1 MTKAEE
7 SGNSALVYIRVSTG
21 RQVDEGNSIESQRQ
35 RSADYARMRGLRVRS
50 RDVIIEEGV
59 SGGIELFER
68 PAGKLLLQRIET
80 GRYQH
85 LISIKIDRLFRITS
99 DAINTIDLLNKE
111 HGIKVHIVDLG
122 GQAIDTSTVV
132 GKFFLTVMSALAE
145 MERGLISERTLEGM
159 HYLKEE
165 QLRFTRAIYGW
176 DHDENGDLF
185 PNWEEQSWINYM
197 AWQVRKNELTPTSVA
212 GSLNKR
218 GVRGKLGGKWTG
230 QSVKRTISNGFHRKR
245 ALFDKPDWWGSRVW
259 HRVKRKVRKNRKV
272 SKPKKAEVWTKDDL
286 NLKR

>member
-50 RDVIIEEGV
+50 KDVIIEEGV

-80 GRYQH
+80 GRYHH

-245 ALFDKPDWWGSRVW
+245 TLFDKPDWWGSRVW

-272 SKPKKAEVWTKDDL
+272 SKPKRTEVWTEDNL

>member
-50 RDVIIEEGV
+50 KDVIIEEGV

-259 HRVKRKVRKNRKV
+259 HRVKRKVRKNTKV
-272 SKPKKAEVWTKDDL
+272 SKPERAEVWTEDNL

>member
-1 MTKAEE
+1 M
-7 SGNSALVYIRVSTG
+7 
-21 RQVDEGNSIESQRQ
+21 
-35 RSADYARMRGLRVRS
+35 
-50 RDVIIEEGV
+50 
-59 SGGIELFER
+59 
-68 PAGKLLLQRIET
+68 
-80 GRYQH
+80 
-85 LISIKIDRLFRITS
+85 LFRS
-99 DAINTIDLLNKE
+99 
-111 HGIKVHIVDLG
+111 
-122 GQAIDTSTVV
+122 DTSTVV

-197 AWQVRKNELTPTSVA
+197 AWQVRKN
-212 GSLNKR
+212 
-218 GVRGKLGGKWTG
+218 
-230 QSVKRTISNGFHRKR
+230 
-245 ALFDKPDWWGSRVW
+245 
-259 HRVKRKVRKNRKV
+259 RKV

>member
-35 RSADYARMRGLRVRS
+35 RSADYARMRGLSVRS

-68 PAGKLLLQRIET
+68 PAGKILLQRIET

-272 SKPKKAEVWTKDDL
+272 SKPKRAEVWTKDDL

>member
-1 MTKAEE
+1 MTKARKG
-7 SGNSALVYIRVSTG
+7 SNSALVYIRVSTG
-21 RQVDEGNSIESQRQ
+21 KQADDGNSIESQKQ
-35 RSADYARMRGLRVRS
+35 RIADYARMRGLRVRS

-68 PAGKLLLQRIET
+68 PAGKLLLERIET
-80 GRYQH
+80 GDYQH
-85 LISIKIDRLFRITS
+85 LISMKIDRLFRITS
-99 DAINTIDLLNKE
+99 DAIQTIDLLSKE

-122 GQAIDTSTVV
+122 GQAIDTSNAL
-132 GKFFLTVMSALAE
+132 GRFFLTVMSALAE

-218 GVRGKLGGKWTG
+218 GIKGKLGGKWTG

-259 HRVKRKVRKNRKV
+259 HRVKRKVRKNTKV
-272 SKPKKAEVWTKDDL
+272 SKPERAEVWTKDNL

>member
-35 RSADYARMRGLRVRS
+35 RSTDYARMRGLRVRS
-50 RDVIIEEGV
+50 KDVIIEEGV

-259 HRVKRKVRKNRKV
+259 HRVKRKVRKNTKV
-272 SKPKKAEVWTKDDL
+272 SKPERAEVWTEDNL